1 MRLSKVFLINDSCE
15 CLVLPSYDHTRCY
28 GRNSYDLGI
37 IINNAVSRDRF
48 GVVVIWELL
57 FFTKYVPHGRG
68 YIVRIEGSMGHAMH
82 QLDDVPIF
90 DDVDGLVHGKV
101 LPFWPFDDPPII
113 DVLFSNRV
121 LLG

>member
-1 MRLSKVFLINDSCE
+1 M
-15 CLVLPSYDHTRCY
+15 
-28 GRNSYDLGI
+28 
-37 IINNAVSRDRF
+37 
-48 GVVVIWELL
+48 
-57 FFTKYVPHGRG
+57 
-68 YIVRIEGSMGHAMH
+68 RIEGSMGHAMH

-121 LLG
+121 LG

>member
-1 MRLSKVFLINDSCE
+1 M
-15 CLVLPSYDHTRCY
+15 
-28 GRNSYDLGI
+28 
-37 IINNAVSRDRF
+37 
-48 GVVVIWELL
+48 
-57 FFTKYVPHGRG
+57 
-68 YIVRIEGSMGHAMH
+68 RIEGSMGHAMH

-121 LLG
+121 LLIIIRLKQSKKNKKMAGPQTRVLGLHILC